1 MIDPQR
7 ADWQKLDWS
16 FAKTM
21 YIKKL
26 LKFNRSFGVI
36 IPKPLADAV
45 GLKLNDLMVFRLEDE
60 DTMVVQQYEKW
71 LKNKKGK
78 RSKSASI

>member
-7 ADWQKLDWS
+7 ASWQKLFWS

-45 GLKLNDLMVFRLEDE
+45 GLHLNDLMVFSLEGE
-60 DTMVVQQYEKW
+60 DKMLVQQYDKW
-71 LKNKKGK
+71 VKNKKGK
-78 RSKSASI
+78 PSKSV